1 MVLDSS
7 LAAALPGRWP
17 AIASVCS
24 LLAKGLRPQVPLT
37 AGAQR
42 TGPAKFAQTL
52 CSEPL
57 PVKKVQLTSRVL
69 AFFGRWPFCHNPAW
83 PHAVDFARNFFRFLP
98 F

>member
-1 MVLDSS
+1 MVLDAS

-42 TGPAKFAQTL
+42 TRPAKFAQTL

-57 PVKKVQLTSRVL
+57 PVKKVQLTSRVTRL
-69 AFFGRWPFCHNPAW
+69 ASLS
-83 PHAVDFARNFFRFLP
+83 DFPRNFFPFLP